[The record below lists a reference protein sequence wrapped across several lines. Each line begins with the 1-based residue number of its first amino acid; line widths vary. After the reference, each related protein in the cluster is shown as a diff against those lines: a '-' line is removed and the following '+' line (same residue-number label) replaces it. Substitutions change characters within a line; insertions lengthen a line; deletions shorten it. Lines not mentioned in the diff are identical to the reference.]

1 MADLM
6 GIRNLPTEQM
16 NELAAYITAKDGEQW
31 DGLAEGTVAVDV
43 THQYLKQR
51 HLELRFDLHTTIAG
65 VKAKIHRH
73 CGTLPEH
80 QTLILRSCGQNMALM
95 EDDSKMLGFYSVTS
109 GMEIHVKDSN
119 PMSNAKGGW
128 LEDTSLVEKYRMS
141 EEDYDKR
148 ENTVR
153 QFKREKLAKDPTWV
167 PPSMVSAKE
176 MQKRM
181 GLEVPSEGPPPG
193 PESVAGIEAG
203 QRCEVQPGARRGVVM
218 FVGEVEG
225 LRGGGAWVGV
235 KFDEP
240 VGKSDGTVKGTRIFE
255 CPPNH
260 GCFARGKNVTVGD
273 FPEED
278 LFADDDD
285 DSEGEL

>member
-1 MADLM
+1 MADMM

-16 NELAAYITAKDGEQW
+16 NELAAYITEKDGSQW
-31 DGLAEGTVAVDV
+31 DGLAEGTVCVDV

-65 VKAKIHRH
+65 IKEKIHRH
-73 CGTLPEH
+73 CGTLPDF
-80 QTLILRSCGQNMALM
+80 QTLILRSGGQNVALM
-95 EDDSKMLGFYSVTS
+95 EDESKMLGFYGVTS

-119 PMSNAKGGW
+119 PASNAKGGW
-128 LEDTSLVEKYRMS
+128 LEDVSLVEKYRMS

-148 ENTVR
+148 EDTVR
-153 QFKREKLAKDPTWV
+153 TFKRNKMKEDPTWV

-181 GLEVPSEGPPPG
+181 GLDVPEGPPPG
-193 PESVAGIEAG
+193 PESVAGIEVG
-203 QRCEVQPGARRGVVM
+203 QRCEVQPGARRGEVM

-225 LRGGGAWVGV
+225 IRGGGAWVGV

-240 VGKSDGTVKGTRIFE
+240 VGKSNGEVKGVKIFE
-255 CPPNH
+255 CAPNH
-260 GCFARGKNVTVGD
+260 GGFVRGKNVETGD
-273 FPEED
+273 FPEVD
-278 LFADDDD
+278 LLAELDDS